1 MRDMTQSPRL
11 LGYVQLRVG
20 EKVYALP
27 VQAAKFD
34 RDTDSQPG
42 GFFVEDGELGI
53 LVDGDA
59 SASEVQAQIA
69 QASAEAVRHISRKF
83 LN

>member
-1 MRDMTQSPRL
+1 MPTVPSNARL

-20 EKVYALP
+20 ERLYALP
-27 VQAAKFD
+27 VQAMQLAP
-34 RDTDSQPG
+34 DSGTAPG
-42 GFFVEDGELGI
+42 GFFDEKGELGI

-59 SASEVQAQIA
+59 SDVDVQAQIA
-69 QASAEAVRHISRKF
+69 SASADAVRYFSKKF